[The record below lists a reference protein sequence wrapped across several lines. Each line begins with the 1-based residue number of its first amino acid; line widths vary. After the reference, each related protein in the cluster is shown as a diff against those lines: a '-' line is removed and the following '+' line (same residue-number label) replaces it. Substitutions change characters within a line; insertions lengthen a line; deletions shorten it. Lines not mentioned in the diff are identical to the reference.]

1 MNTQKINLKK
11 NAGISLSW
19 DRNKLVSNDLQFS
32 DIVSCCIEDMRCDLL
47 NKQLYCPEN
56 FYHKYLEADY
66 NDIFKKKKLRLNYYV
81 VYGGVAGIEYLK
93 THAFILRDYPRIVEV
108 LNGKGRV
115 LIKTQEDQIYIVKV
129 KTNDKILIPASAAV
143 VFVNTKYSPMILEE
157 VSYLEGYQI
166 ERVEE
171 NDSIPYYIISKN
183 SKPALVQNPSFIQVD
198 KIRFIKL
205 NKLLENYDIS
215 IKTPIIKQIMRKY
228 DEFSWLFEQNYQLE
242 YDYKVLEE

>member
-1 MNTQKINLKK
+1 MNNQKINLKK

-19 DRNKLVSNDLQFS
+19 DRDKLTSNDLQFS

-56 FYHKYLEADY
+56 FYNKYVEADY

-93 THAFILRDYPRIVEV
+93 THAFLLKGYPRIVEV
-108 LNGKGRV
+108 LCGKGRV
-115 LIKTQEDQIYIVKV
+115 LIKTQDDEIYIVNV
-129 KTNDKILIPASAAV
+129 KINDKVLIPASAAV
-143 VFVNTKYSPMILEE
+143 VFVNTKYAPMILEE
-157 VSYLEGYQI
+157 VSYLEGNNV

-198 KIRFIKL
+198 KIKIIKL
-205 NKLLENYDIS
+205 NKLLEDYEIS
-215 IKTPIIKQIMRKY
+215 VKTPIIKQIMRKY
-228 DEFSWLFEQNYQLE
+228 EEFAWLFEQAYQIE
-242 YDYKVLEE
+242 YDYKIPED